1 MQKYKFFDMVF
12 FIMMAFIFTALI
24 FFPENCGTS
33 LSKGD
38 RPNRLLPLA
47 LSPAPVSV
55 AAFYG
60 KKVHKRQLRA
70 SAPCLSARPPFTGL
84 YRLSYLVLCRL

>member
-12 FIMMAFIFTALI
+12 FYHDGIYLYCPH
-24 FFPENCGTS
+24 FFPENRGTS
-33 LSKGD
+33 LLKGN
-38 RPNRLLPLA
+38 RPDRLLPLA